1 MLEVKS
7 FQPRNGLV
15 LIRRIKREKTDAGII
30 IPDGQYGDYAIG
42 EVIAIGAGTPTTATT
57 TDVDDLT
64 VGSIVMFQ
72 SGRQGN
78 PLQGQPG
85 RKNTIPFKVD
95 GEEVELMD
103 ERTIFG
109 ILNTNGDS

>member
-1 MLEVKS
+1 MIEVKS

-15 LIRRIKREKTDAGII
+15 LIRRIKTDKTSEGII
-30 IPDGQYGDYAIG
+30 IPSGQFGDYAIG
-42 EVIAIGAGTPTTATT
+42 EVLAIGAGTPTTATT

-64 VGSIVMFQ
+64 VGNIVMFQ
-72 SGRQGN
+72 SGHQGN
-78 PLQGQPG
+78 PIQNRPA
-85 RKNTIPFKVD
+85 RKNTIPFKVA

-103 ERTIFG
+103 ERTIIG